1 MPRKPTRHNP
11 SLRHRPLTFSPFGRS
26 MAMAT
31 SSKKARREIEEPKD
45 FPTFS
50 GNGCVNHGK
59 DKTEQ
64 SDSSDSEDF
73 EGVVQAD
80 FVFFDPKPGDFHGV
94 KVLLQTYL
102 DNKLWDLSGFVDL
115 ILGQPTDNKC
125 IIELKDYLLNVCE
138 DMDVIPKLRNLVG
151 EHAKDVGL
159 VVSQRVVN
167 LPPQLL
173 PPLYD
178 ALFDEIEWATEDE
191 PTVELQNFFRFKY
204 YLIMSKIYKVD
215 TLGSVR
221 YAICISVDLN
231 EHLLI
236 TSLCMPIAQE
246 RKWEERD
253 G

>member
-1 MPRKPTRHNP
+1 MPRKPTRRNP

-26 MAMAT
+26 IAMAA

-50 GNGCVNHGK
+50 GNGSVNHGK
-59 DKTEQ
+59 DKMEQ

-73 EGVVQAD
+73 E
-80 FVFFDPKPGDFHGV
+80 
-94 KVLLQTYL
+94 
-102 DNKLWDLSGFVDL
+102 
-115 ILGQPTDNKC
+115 DNKC
-125 IIELKDYLLNVCE
+125 IIELKDYLLKVCE
-138 DMDVIPKLRNLVG
+138 DMDVIPNLRNLVG

-191 PTVELQNFFRFKY
+191 HKNANAKKGMAESGEEAIIYIKPEDEIFLELSSWSFSFPLHAQQVTTNEAS
-204 YLIMSKIYKVD
+204 IVT
-215 TLGSVR
+215 TLSVW
-221 YAICISVDLN
+221 
-231 EHLLI
+231 LLI
-236 TSLCMPIAQE
+236 ESLLGYMVCFA
-246 RKWEERD
+246 
-253 G
+253 